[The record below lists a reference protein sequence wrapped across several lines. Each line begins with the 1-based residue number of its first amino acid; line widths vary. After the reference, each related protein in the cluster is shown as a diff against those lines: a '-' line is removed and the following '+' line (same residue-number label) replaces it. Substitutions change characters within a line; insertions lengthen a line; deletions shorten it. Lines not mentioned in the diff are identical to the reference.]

1 MNRKNTLLRL
11 LRYSYPYKKRFFT
24 ALISMII
31 VGALTSLIAYLVKP
45 AINRAFINKDQEF
58 LYLVCV
64 AVVAVSV
71 VRGIF
76 YYIQNY
82 LMAWIGQKVIMNL
95 RNEVYSHLHS
105 LSLSYFFVHRTGKLI
120 SHLTNDMMYIQNA
133 VTYVPAHLIR
143 DGTTAMFLTGVIFYL
158 NWKLAIAAILVLPLL
173 GYPIR
178 KFSKKLRRASSMA
191 QEEMSKIYNILN
203 EKISG
208 IKVVK
213 SFAQEHREIKLMEE
227 ANKKFF
233 SQIMKL
239 LKTAILQ
246 KPVMEIVTYLG
257 ASIVLLIGGLNVIH
271 GEMDVGSIFSF
282 LAALNLLYAPV
293 KNFANV
299 NQEIQQAIAAGD
311 RIFRVLDTET
321 YVKER
326 ENAME
331 FIEFKEKIVYE
342 KVSFSYSLL
351 GINSDSFD
359 LKDKELEVKNINLEV
374 KKGKVIAIVG
384 PSGSGKSTI
393 VNLLPRFYDPQEGRI
408 LIDNIDI
415 KNFTLSSLRRK
426 IGIVSQEVIL
436 FNDTIRN
443 NISYGKSD
451 ANLKDIER
459 VSKMADAYVFIM
471 KLPYKFDT
479 VIGER
484 GVKLSGGERQR
495 IAIARALLIN
505 PPILILDEATAS
517 LDTESERAVQEALDR
532 LLVGRTAIVIA
543 HRLSTVRKADRI
555 YVIDKGEIVEEGNHI
570 QLLERG
576 GLYKK
581 LYEIQFKD

>member
-1 MNRKNTLLRL
+1 MNKKNILLRL
-11 LRYSYPYKKRFFT
+11 LRYAYPYKKRFFA

-45 AINRAFINKDQEF
+45 AINRAFINKDQKF

-76 YYIQNY
+76 YYVQNY

-178 KFSKKLRRASSMA
+178 KFSKKLRRTSSMA

-213 SFAQEHREIKLMEE
+213 SFAQEHKEVKLMEE
-227 ANKKFF
+227 ANKRFF

-239 LKTAILQ
+239 LRTAILQ

-299 NQEIQQAIAAGD
+299 NQEIQQAMAAGE
-311 RIFRVLDTET
+311 RIFRVLDSET
-321 YVKER
+321 YVKEK
-326 ENAME
+326 ENA
-331 FIEFKEKIVYE
+331 IEFTDFKDKIVYE
-342 KVSFSYSLL
+342 NVSFSYSLL
-351 GINSDSFD
+351 GLGEDLD
-359 LKDKELEVKNINLEV
+359 LKGKELEIKNISIKI
-374 KKGKVIAIVG
+374 KKGEMVAIVG
-384 PSGSGKSTI
+384 PSGSGKTTI

-408 LIDNIDI
+408 LIDNINI

-436 FNDTIRN
+436 FNDTIKN

-451 ANLKDIER
+451 ANFKDIER
-459 VSKMADAYVFIM
+459 VSKMADAYGFIM